1 MKKIVKGNDFTL
13 RIPVSRMFNGVAEP
27 FPLPGCTDIVVN
39 VVSSYRRISLPY
51 AIDVSDD
58 HIINARVEGDAI
70 PRGVYAL
77 EVKGKFLG
85 NDWRSNEYE
94 QFSIVDNNASGD
106 TAFTPQEGEDSVL
119 MNTAIAILAPDVEL
133 GGLIKDAEKAIAN
146 VDEKL
151 TEVDSTVGEAV
162 RNADAATEQATT
174 AAAYANTQAD
184 RAKAVAEVG
193 MRLNQSVQTAE
204 NLRIQAEKERVLAEE
219 GRSTAESKRQV
230 AESGRNDA
238 EVSRFN
244 ADMAMKIADGS
255 DDATASEYKGF
266 VKWLRLEL
274 AKALGT
280 MDALT
285 AAKAQKVAEIDAYD
299 QSEAVNGFTLNGAVV
314 WLDKATRVGLM
325 NSTNIAK
332 ATGSANTTLW
342 LGGERMVVP
351 CDKAIKLL
359 SALEMYALSCFN
371 VTASH
376 KAAVEAMTTID
387 EVLAY
392 DYKKGY
398 PERLKMEV

>member
-151 TEVDSTVGEAV
+151 TEVDFTVGEAV
-162 RNADAATEQATT
+162 RKADSATEQATT
-174 AAAYANTQAD
+174 AAANANTQAD
-184 RAKAVAEVG
+184 RAKAVAEAG

-238 EVSRFN
+238 EVSRV
-244 ADMAMKIADGS
+244 S
-255 DDATASEYKGF
+255 
-266 VKWLRLEL
+266 
-274 AKALGT
+274 
-280 MDALT
+280 
-285 AAKAQKVAEIDAYD
+285 AESMRKTD
-299 QSEAVNGFTLNGAVV
+299 E
-314 WLDKATRVGLM
+314 ATR
-325 NSTNIAK
+325 IRQEA
-332 ATGSANTTLW
+332 
-342 LGGERMVVP
+342 ER
-351 CDKAIKLL
+351 K
-359 SALEMYALSCFN
+359 
-371 VTASH
+371 T
-376 KAAVEAMTTID
+376 
-387 EVLAY
+387 
-392 DYKKGY
+392 
-398 PERLKMEV
+398 

>member
-119 MNTAIAILAPDVEL
+119 MNTAIIVLAPDVAL
-133 GGLIKDAEKAIAN
+133 GGLIKDAEKAIAKM
-146 VDEKL
+146 DDKL

-162 RNADAATEQATT
+162 RKANAATEQATT
-174 AAAYANTQAD
+174 AAANANTQAD
-184 RAKAVAEVG
+184 RAKAVAEAG

-204 NLRIQAEKERVLAEE
+204 NMRIQAEKERVLAEE
-219 GRSTAESKRQV
+219 GRSTAESARAQAETQRASSEV
-230 AESGRNDA
+230 SRVSAESMRKTDEATRIRQENERKTSEDDRIANETARLRAEEARATSEQQRVLDEQSRNDA
-238 EVSRFN
+238 EAER
-244 ADMAMKIADGS
+244 
-255 DDATASEYKGF
+255 
-266 VKWLRLEL
+266 VKE
-274 AKALGT
+274 AKA
-280 MDALT
+280 
-285 AAKAQKVAEIDAYD
+285 
-299 QSEAVNGFTLNGAVV
+299 N
-314 WLDKATRVGLM
+314 
-325 NSTNIAK
+325 
-332 ATGSANTTLW
+332 
-342 LGGERMVVP
+342 
-351 CDKAIKLL
+351 
-359 SALEMYALSCFN
+359 
-371 VTASH
+371 
-376 KAAVEAMTTID
+376 KAATDQAVKDCQQAVADAKVSVDYDPDTYSIVITTGK
-387 EVLAY
+387 E
-392 DYKKGY
+392 
-398 PERLKMEV
+398 E